1 MENQNIDNLLQT
13 LKKRDQEIKDLYKEI
28 HETQQANI
36 KLCKS
41 YNDLKHELAMH
52 HFNDFQKLKNK

>member
-1 MENQNIDNLLQT
+1 MNIDDLLET

-41 YNDLKHELAMH
+41 YNDVKLELALYK
-52 HFNDFQKLKNK
+52 FNAFQTLKNK